1 MPPMSPT
8 APTPPGGLPAIPFN
22 RPTLVGNELDY
33 VRRAVAGGH
42 ISAAGPFSKKV
53 ADLLRAAHG
62 AADVIPTTSCTDALE
77 MAAMLLD
84 RRPGDTVI
92 VPSFTFVSTALAFVR
107 EGFGLVFADIE
118 PTHLGLDAT
127 HVASLVDEHTRAVIA
142 VHYGGIAA
150 DLPGLARATGDRPID
165 LIEDNAHGLFATCGG
180 RTLGTFGRL
189 ATLSF
194 HETKNFTCGEGGALL
209 VNRAADVDRAHI
221 LLHKGTN
228 RRAFMLGEVDKY
240 SWHDL
245 GSSFGLSEI
254 GAAFLL
260 AQLEAR
266 ETILARR
273 REVFDGYH
281 RLLQPHAA
289 AAGLTLPDVP
299 PGDVPGY
306 HLYYVLLPDRPSRDR
321 ALAAMRAAGV
331 MATFHYV
338 PLHSAPGGRRFAA
351 RATDCPVTD
360 DVAGRLIRLPF
371 HNALTPTEVERTV
384 ETLLASCVGG

>member
-1 MPPMSPT
+1 MPEA
-8 APTPPGGLPAIPFN
+8 APSPPGGLPPIAFN

-33 VRRAVAGGH
+33 VRRAVEGGH
-42 ISAAGPFSKKV
+42 TSAAGPFSARV
-53 ADLLRAAHG
+53 AALLQEAHG
-62 AADVIPTTSCTDALE
+62 GADVLLTTSCTDALE
-77 MAAMLLD
+77 MAALLLD
-84 RRPGDTVI
+84 HRPGDTVV
-92 VPSFTFVSTALAFVR
+92 VPSFTFVSTALAFAR

-118 PTHLGLDAT
+118 PVHLGLDAA
-127 HVASLVDEHTRAVIA
+127 HVASLVDDHTRAIVA

-150 DLPGLARATGDRPID
+150 DLPGLARAIAGRPVD
-165 LIEDNAHGLFATCGG
+165 LLEDNAHGLFATFGG
-180 RTLGTFGRL
+180 RPLGTFGRL

-194 HETKNFTCGEGGALL
+194 HETKNFTCGEGGALIL
-209 VNRAADVDRAHI
+209 NQSRDLDRAHV

-254 GAAFLL
+254 NAAFLL

-266 ETILARR
+266 EAILARR
-273 REVFDGYH
+273 REVFDGYD
-281 RLLQPHAA
+281 RLLRPHAA
-289 AAGLTLPDVP
+289 TLGLTLPQVP

-306 HLYYVLLPDRPSRDR
+306 HLYFVLLPDRPTRDR
-321 ALAAMRAAGV
+321 VLAAMRAAGV

-351 RATDCPVTD
+351 GPADCPVTD
-360 DVAGRLIRLPF
+360 DVSGRLIRLPF
-371 HNALTPTEVERTV
+371 HNAMRASEVERV
-384 ETLLASCVGG
+384 VATLLEAIG

>member
-1 MPPMSPT
+1 MPYNSPL
-8 APTPPGGLPAIPFN
+8 APGGAPPIPFN
-22 RPTLVGNELDY
+22 RPTLVGSELDY
-33 VRRAVAGGH
+33 VRRAVEGGH
-42 ISAAGPFSKKV
+42 TSAAGPFSKQV
-53 ADLLRAAHG
+53 ATLLCEAHG

-92 VPSFTFVSTALAFVR
+92 VPSFTFVSTALAFAR

-118 PTHLGLDAT
+118 PLHLGLDAA
-127 HVASLVDEHTRAVIA
+127 HVASLVDEHTRAVVA
-142 VHYGGIAA
+142 VHYGGIGA
-150 DLPGLARATGDRPID
+150 DLPGLARAIGDRPID
-165 LIEDNAHGLFATCGG
+165 LLEDNAHGLFATFGG

-194 HETKNFTCGEGGALL
+194 HETKNFTCGEGGALIL
-209 VNRAADVDRAHI
+209 NEGRDVDRAHV

-245 GSSFGLSEI
+245 GSSFGLCEI
-254 GAAFLL
+254 NAAFLL

-266 ETILARR
+266 ETILSRR
-273 REVFDGYH
+273 RAVFDGYD
-281 RLLQPHAA
+281 RLLRPRAPA
-289 AAGLTLPDVP
+289 LGLVLPDVP
-299 PGDVPGY
+299 DGDVPGY
-306 HLYYVLLPDRPSRDR
+306 HLYYVLLPDRPTRDR
-321 ALAAMRAAGV
+321 VLAAMRAAGV

-338 PLHSAPGGRRFAA
+338 PLHSAPGGRRFTA

-360 DVAGRLIRLPF
+360 DVAGRLLRLPF
-371 HNALTPTEVERTV
+371 HNALRPAEIERTV
-384 ETLLASCVGG
+384 ETLEAACRVAVS